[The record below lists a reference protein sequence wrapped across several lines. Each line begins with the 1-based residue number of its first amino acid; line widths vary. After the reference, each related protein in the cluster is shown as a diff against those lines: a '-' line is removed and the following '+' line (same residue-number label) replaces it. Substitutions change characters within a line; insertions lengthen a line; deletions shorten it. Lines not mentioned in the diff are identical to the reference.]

1 MLASIKQPVA
11 ALRGAGSRPP
21 ARPRPPAPA
30 PPAPPPDPV
39 AEPAPA
45 ATPAE
50 VPSRR
55 TGLCALL
62 AATALRHP
70 DRVALVDAADK
81 AAWSGRASM
90 TWTYGAAAE
99 FVARLG
105 HGLRAWRLPPGS
117 RVGLAL
123 PGSTE
128 ALVAHLAVEAAGHV
142 PCLLPPSWDE
152 DQLLAGIQ
160 AAGIGAVLTQARLGQ
175 ARPAE
180 RLCRVAARYFGLR
193 YLAAFGPGLPD
204 GVISLDEMA
213 LDRRSGA
220 GPVEGGG
227 GLVSF
232 AGADPARPVH
242 RPGDALLAAAAVHL
256 IAARIEPAER
266 ILGLVAPGDLRGLV
280 TGLGAA
286 LISGASLETLPV
298 FDGAAFAAALR
309 RPVPTH
315 LVVPAFLEAALASG
329 PLPETLRSVSVA
341 HRAPAR
347 LTGRTLRPAFRGG
360 HPALIDVLA
369 LDEDVVLSCA
379 RGAADL
385 ALTLAEPGRL
395 GLPPGL
401 LALRH
406 EPDGRLGF
414 RGLAGKAAPLQRAAE
429 PPDAATWRSSRFRPS
444 LFAGTA
450 TGVVEA

>member
-1 MLASIKQPVA
+1 MDVPGASCA
-11 ALRGAGSRPP
+11 SAW
-21 ARPRPPAPA
+21 
-30 PPAPPPDPV
+30 PPDAVSPG
-39 AEPAPA
+39 APEPGPEE
-45 ATPAE
+45 TLPD
-50 VPSRR
+50 VPLRR

-70 DRVALVDAADK
+70 ARIALVDAADK
-81 AAWSGRASM
+81 AAWSGRAPM

-105 HGLRAWRLPPGS
+105 RGLRAWRLPPGS
-117 RVGLAL
+117 RIGLAL

-142 PCLLPPSWDE
+142 PCLLPQAWDE
-152 DQLLAGIQ
+152 EQLLAGIQ
-160 AAGIGAVLTQARLGQ
+160 AAGISAVLTQARLGPG
-175 ARPAE
+175 RPAE

-193 YLAAFGPGLPD
+193 YLAAFGPDVPD

-213 LDRRSGA
+213 LDRRSA
-220 GPVEGGG
+220 PVTGDTGG

-232 AGADPARPVH
+232 EAGDPARPVH
-242 RPGDALLAAAAVHL
+242 RPGDALLAAAAIHL
-256 IAARIEPAER
+256 IAARVGPGER
-266 ILGLVAPGDLRGLV
+266 VLSLVPPRDLRGLV

-298 FDGAAFAAALR
+298 FDGPAFAAALR

-315 LVVPAFLEAALASG
+315 LVVPGFLEAALLG
-329 PLPETLRSVSVA
+329 RPLPEILRTVSFT
-341 HRAPAR
+341 HRAPLR
-347 LTGRTLRPAFRGG
+347 LTGRTLRPAPGRGL
-360 HPALIDVLA
+360 AVIDVLA

-379 RGAADL
+379 RGAGDL

-395 GLPPGL
+395 ALPPGL

-406 EPDGRLGF
+406 EPDGRLAY
-414 RGLAGKAAPLQRAAE
+414 RGQACKAAPLRRGAAL
-429 PPDAATWRSSRFRPS
+429 PAGADWRPARYRPS

-450 TGVVEA
+450 TGLTEA